1 MKHFSE
7 SNLAIVGTAR
17 NIAKYIQRVHKI
29 LCEATANFKSQT
41 FFIVE
46 SYSDDSTVDVLRAIA
61 SKNRNFLFTSIES
74 EPVMPP
80 LSVRIA
86 QARNKAS
93 DIAFAYERF
102 DYVLVADLDN
112 VNRDLTARRLESC
125 WKYSQWDMMSANQP
139 HAYYDTWALRHP
151 VISPG
156 DCWRQYEEL
165 LAYLPAELA
174 KKLAVS
180 NRVISIP
187 KSCPPIPV
195 ISAFGG
201 LAIYTANAYF
211 DSSYSG
217 LTSDGLEIC
226 EHVPFNQKLAD
237 SGYKLYINPGLVNL
251 NSIRQVTIP
260 IKTKLKKFLI

>member
-17 NIAKYIQRVHKI
+17 NVANYIQRVHKV
-29 LCEATANFKSQT
+29 LCKATINFRSQT
-41 FFIVE
+41 FFVVE
-46 SYSDDSTVDVLRAIA
+46 SYSEDSTVDVLRAIA
-61 SKNRNFLFTSIES
+61 AKNKNFSFASIES
-74 EPVMPP
+74 EREMPQ

-86 QARNKAS
+86 QARNTAA
-93 DIAFAYERF
+93 DMAFSYGPF

-112 VNRDLTARRLESC
+112 VNRNLTAPRLESC
-125 WKYSQWDMMSANQP
+125 WKYPKWDMMSANQP

-151 VISPG
+151 IISPG

-174 KKLAVS
+174 KKIAVT

-195 ISAFGG
+195 NSAFGG
-201 LAIYTANAYF
+201 LAMYTADAYF

-217 LTSDGLEIC
+217 LTSNGIEIC
-226 EHVPFNQKLAD
+226 EHVPFNQKLTN

-251 NSIRQVTIP
+251 NSIHQATIP